1 MSKASE
7 LEYNA
12 HHNTL
17 SLLLGLTTMAELIES
32 DRGYF
37 MHNPQVPLKLE
48 SLEKLRD
55 YFADIEEYENAEL
68 VKLMIEDGGYIGKEF
83 RLF

>member
-17 SLLLGLTTMAELIES
+17 SLLLGFTTIEELIES

-37 MHNPQVPLKLE
+37 MHNPQVPINLE
-48 SLEKLRD
+48 TLEKLRD

-68 VKLMIEDGGYIGKEF
+68 VKLMIEDGKYIGKEF